1 MRDKLEL
8 DEQFKRK
15 AEALDIDTDVV
26 DEQDKLLA
34 ELKRQVEAEQ
44 AAVDVLEDSVTEA
57 KIMNREQ
64 EDRHRR
70 VEQENT
76 ALQAKLEF
84 IEENYDYT
92 STAETMNMDI
102 FNQIIR
108 SNKNMNE
115 TVEGFVEQVHDVK
128 KEVNTILAK
137 KSVFL

>member
-15 AEALDIDTDVV
+15 GEELDIDTDVV

-44 AAVDVLEDSVTEA
+44 AAVDILEESVTEA
-57 KIMNREQ
+57 KAVNREQ

-76 ALQAKLEF
+76 ALRAKLEF

>member
-1 MRDKLEL
+1 M
-8 DEQFKRK
+8 
-15 AEALDIDTDVV
+15 
-26 DEQDKLLA
+26 
-34 ELKRQVEAEQ
+34 
-44 AAVDVLEDSVTEA
+44 
-57 KIMNREQ
+57 
-64 EDRHRR
+64 
-70 VEQENT
+70 
-76 ALQAKLEF
+76 EF